1 MLVTTITNFRSPNRL
16 SIYTNLS
23 QWYKIWGMAYEKWKL
38 MFIFPLPVSF
48 VDAERCSDAFFS
60 VRGSVWFVWQL
71 PSHPGISLFARWK
84 LMLFSMVLKISQLLF
99 FDSRRKSR
107 FMSKPWTQI
116 EMETERIWLL
126 EMGPPRRKKFVAKK
140 TFTAR
145 WKPNSLCNQS
155 AVAESRKR
163 LRLAVTSS
171 AH

>member
-71 PSHPGISLFARWK
+71 PSHPGISLVGNWCCFRWFWKFLNYCFLIAEENPDLCRNHERK
-84 LMLFSMVLKISQLLF
+84 LKWKRKGFGFWKWGHREEKNLL
-99 FDSRRKSR
+99 
-107 FMSKPWTQI
+107 Q
-116 EMETERIWLL
+116 
-126 EMGPPRRKKFVAKK
+126 KK